1 MKYGIN
7 TANYMKSRYNT
18 GRMIVELS
26 KKTEERAF
34 EWQVDRRNM
43 SSYGT
48 IANMHNAAPIK
59 A

>member
-1 MKYGIN
+1 
-7 TANYMKSRYNT
+7 MKSRYNT